1 MLNFLNLVI
10 SLQLCKKE
18 IHYLC
23 YSFFMSE
30 RSRVLQFFSQMVP
43 QIKQCI
49 YYIGAY
55 KGVCVCMC
63 MYMWVG
69 EREREKGKNKGNKI
83 LIMSETT

>member
-55 KGVCVCMC
+55 KGVCV
-63 MYMWVG
+63 YVYVYVGGG
-69 EREREKGKNKGNKI
+69 ERERERKKQRQQNINN
-83 LIMSETT
+83 E

>member
-1 MLNFLNLVI
+1 
-10 SLQLCKKE
+10 
-18 IHYLC
+18 
-23 YSFFMSE
+23 
-30 RSRVLQFFSQMVP
+30 MVP

-69 EREREKGKNKGNKI
+69 EREREKGKNKGSKI